1 MEKINLSEK
10 LNLFEE
16 TWTPKIIADLN
27 GQHVKLAKI
36 QGDFVFHNHA
46 QEDELFYIL
55 KGELYMDFEDHTVE
69 LGPGDMIV
77 VPAGV
82 EHRPRTKGGQEVHL
96 MLVEPHNTKHTGE
109 VQHELTKESYDWI

>member
-1 MEKINLSEK
+1 MQKINISDK
-10 LNLFEE
+10 LNLFQEQ
-16 TWTPKIIADLN
+16 WTPKIIADLN

-46 QEDELFYIL
+46 NEDELFYIL
-55 KGELYMDFEDHTVE
+55 SGELYMDFEDHTVL
-69 LGPGDMIV
+69 LGPGEMIV

-82 EHRPRTKGGQEVHL
+82 EHRPRTKDGQEVHL
-96 MLVEPHNTKHTGE
+96 MLVEPHSTKHTGE